1 MFKTL
6 FKIIFIS
13 CILFSVFGCT
23 QETDDKTVQMMV
35 LSRSVNMNSK
45 EDAGEIPEVRYIEI
59 EARYIKDGKSVEFP
73 AKEFMFSELGFGTV
87 NQDGSYNWM
96 PDSFH
101 LSGKNRKSIVRFYK
115 DWKFLYYNYKFLD
128 EKMENVFTC
137 KEVFDVK
144 ETTTKIVMTFTSMND
159 YTYEEY

>member
-13 CILFSVFGCT
+13 CILFSVLGCT
-23 QETDDKTVQMMV
+23 QETDDKTVQMMA
-35 LSRSVNMNSK
+35 LSRSLDMNSA
-45 EDAGEIPEVRYIEI
+45 EDVKTPSVRYIEI
-59 EARYIKDGKSVEFP
+59 EARYIKDGESVEFP
-73 AKEFMFSELGFGTV
+73 AKEFMFSYLGFVTV
-87 NQDGSYNWM
+87 NQDGSYDRTSN
-96 PDSFH
+96 SFYPTV
-101 LSGKNRKSIVRFYK
+101 KNSKRIVKFYK

-144 ETTTKIVMTFTSMND
+144 ETTTKILMTFTSMND